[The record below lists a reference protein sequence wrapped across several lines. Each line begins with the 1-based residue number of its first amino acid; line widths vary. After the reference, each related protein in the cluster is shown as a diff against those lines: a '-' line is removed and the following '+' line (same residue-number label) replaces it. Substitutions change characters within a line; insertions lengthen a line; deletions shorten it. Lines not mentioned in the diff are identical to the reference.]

1 MRIEH
6 FLKSRKP
13 STNNSMER
21 LDYYRDQ
28 CKELKICIII
38 PTYNN
43 SGTLEQ
49 IIRDVSVFTEDIYI
63 VNDGSTDN
71 TQDVLNKFPK
81 YQSLTYSENIG
92 KGWALRMG
100 LEWAYKAGFDYAI
113 SIDSDGQHFAEDI
126 PLFIDKLI
134 EKGPALILGARNMK
148 QEGVPGKSS
157 FGHKFSNFWF
167 WVETGVKT
175 PDTQTGYRL
184 YPVKL
189 LRNLKFYTRKYEF
202 EIEVLVRASWKGIA
216 IESVPV
222 KVYYSPKETRISH
235 FRPFKDF
242 SRISVLNTILVII
255 TVSYIIPRNFLRTL
269 FNKNTYTRIASK
281 IIESNE
287 SKLHSSISLAF
298 GVFMGILPIWGFQ
311 LIVAILLSVLFRL
324 NKLLV
329 VLSANISIPPM
340 IPLIV
345 FVSYKLGGFMMGENA
360 GEQLIFDDK
369 ISLDSVR
376 DSFVQ
381 YAYGSVALACIGAI
395 LTGFGSYLL
404 LSLIKRKTV

>member
-1 MRIEH
+1 
-6 FLKSRKP
+6 
-13 STNNSMER
+13 MER

-28 CKELKICIII
+28 FKEQNICIII

-43 SGTLEQ
+43 SGTLEK
-49 IIRDVSVFTEDIYI
+49 IIRDVSVFTDDIYV
-63 VNDGSTDN
+63 VNDGSTDKTN
-71 TQDVLNKFPK
+71 EVLNKFPK
-81 YQSLTYSENIG
+81 LRSLSYAENVG
-92 KGWALRMG
+92 KGWALRKG
-100 LEWAYKAGFDYAI
+100 FEWAIKAGFNYAI
-113 SIDSDGQHFAEDI
+113 SIDSDVQHFAEDI
-126 PLFIDKLI
+126 PLFIDKLK

-167 WVETGVKT
+167 WVETGVRAE
-175 PDTQTGYRL
+175 DTQTGYRL

-189 LRNLKFYTRKYEF
+189 LRDLNFYTHKYEF

-242 SRISVLNTILVII
+242 SRISVLNTFLVII
-255 TVSYIIPRNFLRTL
+255 TLSYIIPRNFLRTL
-269 FNKNTYTRIASK
+269 FDKKTYKKIVSK
-281 IIESNE
+281 IVESNE

-311 LIVAILLSVLFRL
+311 LIVAILLSVVFRL

-345 FVSYKLGGFMMGENA
+345 FLSYKLGGFMMGENA
-360 GEQLIFDDK
+360 GEQMLFDSK
-369 ISLDSVR
+369 ITLDSVR
-376 DSFVQ
+376 SSFVQ
-381 YAYGSVALACIGAI
+381 YAYGSVALASIGAI

-404 LSLIKRKTV
+404 LSLIKRKTA